1 MKKRKFQILIVL
13 VLITITFSQVH
24 LVLAK
29 TAKPTVK
36 KATAEK
42 VTPKERTITLD
53 VPNHT
58 YTGKFKDGSTAYDA
72 MVVMQKTK
80 TNNFSFRSKNYGDL
94 GNFVDE
100 INGVK
105 GTPGKYWIYYINN
118 KKATLGASKYVLKEG
133 DRISWKQEGF

>member
-1 MKKRKFQILIVL
+1 M
-13 VLITITFSQVH
+13 LITITFSQVNS
-24 LVLAK
+24 VLAK
-29 TAKPTVK
+29 TTKPTVK
-36 KATAEK
+36 KATVDKATTKEK
-42 VTPKERTITLD
+42 TITLD

-58 YTGKFKDGSTAYDA
+58 YTGKFKVGSTAYDA
-72 MVVMQKTK
+72 MLAIQKTK
-80 TNNFSFRSKNYGDL
+80 ASGFSFRSKNYGDL
-94 GNFVDE
+94 GHFVDE

>member
-1 MKKRKFQILIVL
+1 MKNRKIQILIVAL
-13 VLITITFSQVH
+13 LITVTFSHVDFA
-24 LVLAK
+24 VAK
-29 TAKPTVK
+29 TK
-36 KATAEK
+36 KVAAQKISLGKTDLKEK
-42 VTPKERTITLD
+42 TITLD

-58 YTGKFKDGSTAYDA
+58 YTAKFTDGSTAYDA
-72 MVVMQKTK
+72 MVAVQKVK
-80 TNNFSFRSKNYGDL
+80 ANNFSFHSKNYGDL

-118 KKATLGASKYVLKEG
+118 KKATLGVSKYVLKTG